1 MDNIKGESRDDPVLV
16 TIKETERRAS
26 LGRKKIYELIAD
38 GTLRSVKIGRS
49 RRVLMASIR
58 ELADRAG

>member
-1 MDNIKGESRDDPVLV
+1 MDNIKGENRDDPVLV

-26 LGRKKIYELIAD
+26 LGRTKIYELIAD

-58 ELADRAG
+58 KLANRAE

>member
-1 MDNIKGESRDDPVLV
+1 MDNIKGENRDDPVLV

-26 LGRKKIYELIAD
+26 LGRTKIYELIAD

-58 ELADRAG
+58 ELADRAE

>member
-1 MDNIKGESRDDPVLV
+1 MDNIKGENRDDPVLV

-26 LGRKKIYELIAD
+26 LGRTKIYELIAD

>member
-1 MDNIKGESRDDPVLV
+1 MENRKGEYPDDPVLV
-16 TIKETERRAS
+16 TINETERRAS
-26 LGRKKIYELIAD
+26 LGRTKIYELIAD